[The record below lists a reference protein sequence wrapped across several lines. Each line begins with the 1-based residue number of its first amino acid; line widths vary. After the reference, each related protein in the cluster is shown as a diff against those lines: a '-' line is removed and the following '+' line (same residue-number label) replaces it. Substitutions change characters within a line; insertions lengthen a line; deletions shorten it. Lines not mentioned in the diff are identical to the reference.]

1 MWYFAW
7 ILGIGLALAAA
18 IINVMWLEANYA
30 FGLRDEDATRDKFE
44 RFSKGLAAAPPPSP
58 ASPPPPPEHGAA

>member
-30 FGLRDEDATRDKFE
+30 FGQRDEDLTRERFE
-44 RFSKGLAAAPPPSP
+44 RASKGDLAP
-58 ASPPPPPEHGAA
+58 

>member
-7 ILGIGLALAAA
+7 ILGLGLALSAA

-30 FGLRDEDATRDKFE
+30 FGLRDENETLAKFAKA
-44 RFSKGLAAAPPPSP
+44 RHPKS
-58 ASPPPPPEHGAA
+58 GARPLP

>member
-7 ILGIGLALAAA
+7 ILGLGLALSAA

-30 FGLRDEDATRDKFE
+30 FGLRDEDTTLASFKDANRADK
-44 RFSKGLAAAPPPSP
+44 
-58 ASPPPPPEHGAA
+58 

>member
-1 MWYFAW
+1 MWYFNW

-30 FGLRDEDATRDKFE
+30 FGERDEAATQE
-44 RFSKGLAAAPPPSP
+44 RFEQARQESFETKKRES
-58 ASPPPPPEHGAA
+58 

>member
-7 ILGIGLALAAA
+7 ILGLGLALSAA

-30 FGLRDEDATRDKFE
+30 FGLRDEATTRARFE
-44 RFSKGLAAAPPPSP
+44 E
-58 ASPPPPPEHGAA
+58 ASNPRSDPD

>member
-7 ILGIGLALAAA
+7 ILGIGLALSAA

-30 FGLRDEDATRDKFE
+30 FGLRDEDATRARFE
-44 RFSKGLAAAPPPSP
+44 Q
-58 ASPPPPPEHGAA
+58 ASRDAQA